1 VIRITE
7 LPLPLDYTPDAL
19 RLAIIKRLKIRDAE
33 LIDFTLFK
41 RSYDARK
48 KNTVPRDEVVVP
60 CPPHGSQGG
69 GPMSHAETSELL
81 AEVQALI
88 REREEEGVRGLAE
101 RIGPS
106 EWADLVPELEPAEV
120 AVLFQWLPDEE
131 IPALLEELSPAEAA
145 RILRTLS
152 QPEAAELLEEMD
164 PDDAAD
170 VLENLPDTTADEILV
185 RMRAEDAAE
194 IRELA
199 AYEPDSAG
207 GLMTP
212 AFVAVDADGTSTQA
226 LAAIR
231 RLVDEAETVNYVYVV
246 DGERHLLGVLS
257 LYRLLLSPDETPVRE
272 LMAPDTVRVRAT
284 ADQEAAARLLTDR
297 NLLAIPVVDDQDH
310 LLGIITEDDVADVLQ
325 AEATEDIERLGGSQP
340 LNLPYRL
347 ASVALLVRKRV
358 LWLLLLF
365 LAAGYT
371 GTVLQNFQG
380 ELSQVVALS
389 FFIPLL
395 IGTGG
400 NVGSQ
405 TVTLIVRAMA
415 LNEVAMRDIGWIVFK
430 EMRVALV
437 LGAIMAVV
445 AFLRAYLL
453 DVDPDIGLVVALTV
467 VAICIWSAT
476 VAAALPLLLRRL
488 RVDPAVVSAPLI
500 TTLVDGTGLIIYFEI
515 ARLVLGL

>member
-1 VIRITE
+1 M
-7 LPLPLDYTPDAL
+7 
-19 RLAIIKRLKIRDAE
+19 
-33 LIDFTLFK
+33 
-41 RSYDARK
+41 S
-48 KNTVPRDEVVVP
+48 EV
-60 CPPHGSQGG
+60 
-69 GPMSHAETSELL
+69 ETGELL

-88 REREEEGVRGLAE
+88 REREQEGVRGLAE

-120 AVLFQWLPDEE
+120 AVLIQWLPDEE
-131 IPALLEELSPAEAA
+131 VPALLEELPPAEAA

-152 QPEAAELLEEMD
+152 QLEAAQLLEGMD

-170 VLENLPDTTADEILV
+170 IIENLPDTTADEILV

-199 AYEPDSAG
+199 SYEPDSAG

-212 AFVAVDADGTSTQA
+212 AFVAVESDVTSAHA

-246 DGERHLLGVLS
+246 DGDRHLLGVLS
-257 LYRLLLSPDETPVRE
+257 LYRLLLSPTETPVRE
-272 LMAPDTVRVRAT
+272 LMAPDTVRVRAS

-297 NLLAIPVVDDQDH
+297 NLLAIPVVDDEDH

-347 ASVALLVRKRV
+347 ASVGLLVRKRV

-380 ELSQVVALS
+380 ELTEVVALS

-430 EMRVALV
+430 EMRVAMV
-437 LGAIMAVV
+437 LGGIMAVV

-453 DVDPDIGLVVALTV
+453 NVDPDIGLVVSLTV

-476 VAAALPLLLRRL
+476 VAAALPLVLRWL

-515 ARLVLGL
+515 ARLVLSL